1 MQVASR
7 IRQIPPSATLA
18 LNAKANQLK
27 AQGVDIVNF
36 GVGEPDFD
44 TPENIREAAIRA
56 IKEGFTRYTPV
67 GGTPELKE
75 AICAKFQADYGLT
88 YKPAEVL
95 VSCGGKHGLYNLFQ
109 IMFEPGDEVVI
120 PAPFW
125 VSYVPMAMLAEAV
138 PVIVPT
144 REANGF
150 KLTAAELKARLTPR
164 TKALVLNSPSN
175 PTGGVYTRKELEEL
189 GQVVL
194 EHGLYVISDDIYDK
208 ILFDGAKFVNIAML
222 DPELKART
230 FILNGVSKAYAM
242 TGWRI
247 GYLLGDPGGHR
258 RGHQFAEPV
267 HLQPHLHLPEGGG
280 GGPKRASGHG
290 GRHGGGIRLAPG
302 RHPASD
308 PGHPRGHLPQAG
320 RGLLSVSE
328 FFGLLRQA
336 EAGPGAVQFPGP
348 GGLPA
353 DGGQVGGGAGQRV
366 RGRQLPQVFLCHLP
380 GAHCH
385 RAEPHQGSPGK
396 VGKIEEGGKFK
407 TGKRGRLRSRAA
419 LSVQL
424 RFSGRP
430 LGVWR
435 P

>member
-67 GGTPELKE
+67 GGIPELKE
-75 AICAKFQADYGLT
+75 AICDKFQADYGLA

-109 IMFEPGDEVVI
+109 IMFEPGDEVII
-120 PAPFW
+120 PAPYW

-138 PVIVPT
+138 PVIIPT

-150 KLTAAELKARLTPR
+150 KLTAAELKAKITSK
-164 TKALVLNSPSN
+164 TKALVINSPSN
-175 PTGGVYTRKELEEL
+175 PTGGVYSRQELEAL

-208 ILFDGAKFVNIAML
+208 ILFDGAKFTNMAML
-222 DPELKART
+222 SEELKART

-247 GYLLGDPGGHR
+247 GYLAGPQEGIAAATNLQSQSTSNPTSIAQKAAVEALKGPQEAVAAMVAEFAWRREDILGRTLAIPGVTCPKPGGAFYLFPNFSAYY
-258 RGHQFAEPV
+258 GKLKPAPGQSNSQALADYLLTE
-267 HLQPHLHLPEGGG
+267 
-280 GGPKRASGHG
+280 A
-290 GRHGGGIRLAPG
+290 RLAAVPG
-302 RHPASD
+302 N
-308 PGHPRGHLPQAG
+308 
-320 RGLLSVSE
+320 E
-328 FFGLLRQA
+328 FG
-336 EAGPGAVQFPGP
+336 E
-348 GGLPA
+348 
-353 DGGQVGGGAGQRV
+353 DD
-366 RGRQLPQVFLCHLP
+366 C
-380 GAHCH
+380 
-385 RAEPHQGSPGK
+385 
-396 VGKIEEGGKFK
+396 
-407 TGKRGRLRSRAA
+407 
-419 LSVQL
+419 L
-424 RFSGRP
+424 RFSYATSRERIATGLSRIKEALEK
-430 LGVWR
+430 LGK
-435 P
+435 

>member
-44 TPENIREAAIRA
+44 TPANIREAAIRA
-56 IKEGFTRYTPV
+56 INEGFTRYTPV
-67 GGTPELKE
+67 GGIPDLKE
-75 AICAKFQADYGLT
+75 AIIDKFQGDYGLT
-88 YKPAEVL
+88 YKPGEIL

-109 IMFEPGDEVVI
+109 IMFEPGDEVII

-150 KLTAAELKARLTPR
+150 KLTAAELKARLTPK

-175 PTGGVYTRKELEEL
+175 PTGGVYSKKELEAL

-194 EHGLYVISDDIYDK
+194 EHGLFVISDDIYDK

-230 FILNGVSKAYAM
+230 FILNGVSKTYAM

-247 GYLLGDPGGHR
+247 GYLAGPAEGIAAATNLQSQSTSNATSIAQKAAVEALRGPQEAVAAMVAEFAWRRDDILRRTLDIPGVTCTKPGGAFYLFPNFSAYFGKLKPAPGQSHS
-258 RGHQFAEPV
+258 QALADYLLTE
-267 HLQPHLHLPEGGG
+267 
-280 GGPKRASGHG
+280 A
-290 GRHGGGIRLAPG
+290 RLAAVPG
-302 RHPASD
+302 N
-308 PGHPRGHLPQAG
+308 
-320 RGLLSVSE
+320 E
-328 FFGLLRQA
+328 FG
-336 EAGPGAVQFPGP
+336 E
-348 GGLPA
+348 
-353 DGGQVGGGAGQRV
+353 DN
-366 RGRQLPQVFLCHLP
+366 C
-380 GAHCH
+380 
-385 RAEPHQGSPGK
+385 
-396 VGKIEEGGKFK
+396 
-407 TGKRGRLRSRAA
+407 
-419 LSVQL
+419 L
-424 RFSGRP
+424 RFSYATSRERIATGLSRIKEALEK
-430 LGVWR
+430 LGK
-435 P
+435 